1 MRNELRKPEDNS
13 TLTDKTYNWQHWY
26 ENMVNNANQV
36 HQVNPDLLVFFSG
49 LNYDTTLSPIPTG
62 ADLGNGTSFRKD
74 DFKYADKI
82 VLELHNYDS
91 TTSSC
96 DTLSSSLRSSGF
108 NALDA
113 KNSSI
118 VNVLP
123 VMMTEFGFEQDSTTY
138 KDVYAS
144 CLREFL
150 PSHHAG
156 WMVWVIS
163 GSYYI
168 RDGKQDDDEPW
179 GE

>member
-1 MRNELRKPEDNS
+1 MAL
-13 TLTDKTYNWQHWY
+13 
-26 ENMVNNANQV
+26 A
-36 HQVNPDLLVFFSG
+36 SG
-49 LNYDTTLSPIPTG
+49 KMISRTQT
-62 ADLGNGTSFRKD
+62 R
-74 DFKYADKI
+74 I
-82 VLELHNYDS
+82 VLELHSYDS

-123 VMMTEFGFEQDSTTY
+123 VVMTEFGFEQDSTTY